1 MSERVQPSVK
11 DAKLIAVFCLFLGA
25 AATLATGQLFGY
37 LGFLP
42 ELSQRFGQGV
52 SLGLPLFAL
61 GYAIGMVSIGSLA
74 ERFGAR
80 HIMVMSLLLGGLL
93 SVAIGFS
100 TTLPILLLLRL
111 AEGVVLGGFPP
122 AAFVAANQKVP
133 AQNILFAN
141 SAMAFGLLGSA
152 GIAGL
157 FTHLFGPL
165 LHWQLGFIMY
175 GCLLLL
181 AALSAFMQKG
191 IRPGNRKSLS
201 PYKNFR
207 FELRNPELLRS
218 ILFGASTMAVFV
230 FVNSTAQR
238 SPHAMFAL
246 GIVVVIVLAV
256 LSFSKALI
264 RYRTDSRRLSGLGL
278 ILSGVAVITVQP
290 DLVLLALALVCVG
303 ATITIPASIQSVVMS
318 AQKSVP
324 SAVAIFT
331 CSLFVGG
338 AAVGMVVTG
347 LLPITA
353 TTVVYILDGCVI
365 LATGVAVVHYRTYS
379 KVSR

>member
-1 MSERVQPSVK
+1 MSERVQLSLK
-11 DAKLIAVFCLFLGA
+11 DAKSIAAFCLFLGVV
-25 AATLATGQLFGY
+25 ATLATGQLFGY

-42 ELSQRFGQGV
+42 ELSRQFGQGA

-61 GYAIGMVSIGSLA
+61 GYAIGMVSIGSLSG
-74 ERFGAR
+74 RFGAR

-93 SVAIGFS
+93 SMAIGFS
-100 TTLPILLLLRL
+100 ATLPILLLLRL
-111 AEGVVLGGFPP
+111 VEGVVLGGFPP

-152 GIAGL
+152 GMAGL
-157 FTHLFGPL
+157 FTHLFVPL

-175 GCLLLL
+175 GCLLSL
-181 AALSAFMQKG
+181 AALSAFIQKG
-191 IRPGNRKSLS
+191 IRPGNRKSS
-201 PYKNFR
+201 FPYKNFR

-218 ILFGASTMAVFV
+218 ILLGASTMAVFV
-230 FVNSTAQR
+230 FINSTAQR
-238 SPHAMFAL
+238 GPHAMFAL

-256 LSFSKALI
+256 LSFSKMLI
-264 RYRTDSRRLSGLGL
+264 RYRTDSRRLLGLGL
-278 ILSGVAVITVQP
+278 ILSGIAVITVRP

-324 SAVAIFT
+324 LAVAIFT

-338 AAVGMVVTG
+338 AAVGMAVTG
-347 LLPITA
+347 LLPIT
-353 TTVVYILDGCVI
+353 TTAVSYILDGCII
-365 LATGVAVVHYRTYS
+365 LAAGIAAVRYCTYS